1 MQVGTEQSFSAPFV
15 VNLGYGVGTKSLGPG
30 KRKLSF
36 MKFNSLFPELRRGS
50 KSQFKISAASVA
62 VVNTS

>member
-15 VNLGYGVGTKSLGPG
+15 VNLGYGVGTESLGPG

-36 MKFNSLFPELRRGS
+36 MKFNSLFPELRS
-50 KSQFKISAASVA
+50 CHPSSHPKLD
-62 VVNTS
+62 NCL